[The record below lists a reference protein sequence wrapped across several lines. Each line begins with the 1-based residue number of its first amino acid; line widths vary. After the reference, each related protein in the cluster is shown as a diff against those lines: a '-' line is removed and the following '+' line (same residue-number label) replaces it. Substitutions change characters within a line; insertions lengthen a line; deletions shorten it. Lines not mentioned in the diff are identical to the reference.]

1 MHVLPGADAPSPVD
15 AKDANCM
22 IELKFDHIVH
32 GHPPKLH
39 DRDSDAAVCLTY
51 GATAAFHGSKLNHLE
66 QLLNY
71 NCFALA
77 AQGPIRHYMLGLL
90 ITHMWCQIMYADRA
104 GCIISVERDFSN
116 DFSILFAILIGIY
129 RSEARR
135 TGSQSAITALSSP
148 GATFTMSV

>member
-22 IELKFDHIVH
+22 IELKFNRVVH

-39 DRDSDAAVCLTY
+39 DRDSDTAVRLTY
-51 GATAAFHGSKLNHLE
+51 GATAVFHGSKLNHLE

-77 AQGPIRHYMLGLL
+77 AQGPFATICLG
-90 ITHMWCQIMYADRA
+90 C
-104 GCIISVERDFSN
+104 
-116 DFSILFAILIGIY
+116 
-129 RSEARR
+129 
-135 TGSQSAITALSSP
+135 
-148 GATFTMSV
+148 